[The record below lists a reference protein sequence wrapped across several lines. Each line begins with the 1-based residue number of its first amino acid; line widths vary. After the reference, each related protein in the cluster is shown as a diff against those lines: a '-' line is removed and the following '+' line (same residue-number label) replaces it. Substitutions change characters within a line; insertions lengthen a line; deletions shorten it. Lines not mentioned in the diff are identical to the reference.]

1 MSYIIMC
8 RIYHYVKE
16 PDGGVTE
23 EYDTEEYD
31 GDEYETL
38 EEAEAELAEIRDTCP
53 HAELWISERGD

>member
-8 RIYHYVKE
+8 RIYHHVKE
-16 PDGGVTE
+16 PDGGISE

-31 GDEYETL
+31 GDTYETL

-53 HAELWISERGD
+53 GAELWISERG